1 VSAIVKHEGIKS
13 FYTKLYGQRLTFD
26 SDYQA
31 LIDIMSRALSARK
44 PALKTL
50 DRKRSS
56 WFFSNK
62 VVGMTLYVDLFSGSL
77 KSMTSNIDYFKALGI
92 TFIHLMPLL
101 KPRPGENDGGYAV
114 MDYREINDALG
125 TMDQFILLVDAFRDH
140 GINVCIDYVINHVAK
155 EHAWAQDALKGDLDS
170 QAMFIMF
177 DDDVIPKQYDLTVP
191 EVLPDKFPGNFTYV
205 DEIKKFVF
213 TSFADYQW
221 DLDFK
226 NPKVF
231 NGMVDNLLYLANLGV
246 NMIRLDAI
254 PFMWKT
260 LGTTCRNLPQIHD
273 LMHLFR
279 LIVKEVAP
287 SVALLGEAIVEPVE
301 IVKYFGTEKTP
312 EADVM
317 YNASLMV
324 DIYHAFATRDV
335 RLLTIDANLYQMPQ
349 KSTWMNYVRCHDD
362 IGWGFNEDAIRA
374 FGLDPWHHKQFLIHF
389 YNNDH
394 PGTFASGEYYQ
405 YNPRTLDARTNGTL
419 ASLLGLE
426 KAHHNNEAFNVRTAI
441 DRINLAHALILS
453 YRGFPLIY
461 SGDEIATLN
470 DHTYLENPEKRFDG
484 RWIHRPHFDWKRA
497 QKRDVMGTDEYH
509 VFQTLKR
516 LIKIRKTLPYLDG
529 RAIQFALDMSSKH
542 VLCLVRRRQNKTFF
556 ALFNMSEHPQIITTA
571 TLRQHATASTYK
583 DVTQGRRLDLYGDD
597 IQMSPYEYLWCVPDA

>member
-1 VSAIVKHEGIKS
+1 MSVIVSHEVIKTL
-13 FYTKLYGQRLTFD
+13 YTKLYGQKDTFD
-26 SDYQA
+26 ADYQA
-31 LIDIMSRALSARK
+31 LIDIMTRAVSARK
-44 PALKTL
+44 PALKVL
-50 DRKRSS
+50 DQTRSS
-56 WFFSNK
+56 WFFSNQ
-62 VVGMTLYVDLFSGSL
+62 VVGMTLYVDLFSGNL
-77 KSMTSNIDYFKALGI
+77 KSMTSKINYFKELGI

-114 MDYREINDALG
+114 MDYREIHDVLG
-125 TMDQFILLVDAFRDH
+125 TMDQFVALIDVFRNH
-140 GINVCIDYVINHVAK
+140 GINICIDYVINHVAK
-155 EHAWAQDALKGDLDS
+155 EHAWAQKALKGDLDM
-170 QAMFIMF
+170 QDMFIMF

-191 EVLPDKFPGNFTYV
+191 EVLPEKFPGNFTFV
-205 DEIKKFVF
+205 DEIKKYVF
-213 TSFADYQW
+213 TSFSDYQW

-279 LIVKEVAP
+279 LIVKDVAP

-301 IVKYFGTEKTP
+301 IVKYFGTEKKP

-317 YNASLMV
+317 YNANLMV

-335 RLLTIDANLYQMPQ
+335 RLLTIDANLYRMPQ

-389 YNNDH
+389 FNNDH

-426 KAHHNNEAFNVRTAI
+426 KAHANKETFNVRTAI

-470 DHTYLENPEKRFDG
+470 DRTYLNDPEKRFDG
-484 RWIHRPHFDWKRA
+484 RWIHRPRFDWKRA
-497 QKRDVMGTDEYH
+497 KKRDIMGTDEYQ

-529 RAIQFALDMSSKH
+529 RAIQFALDMSSEH
-542 VLCLVRRRQNKTFF
+542 VFCLVRRRQNKTFF
-556 ALFNMSEHPQIITTA
+556 ALFNMSEHPQTITTSV
-571 TLRQHATASTYK
+571 LRQHATASTYK
-583 DVTQGRRLDLYGDD
+583 DVTQGRILDLYGDQ
-597 IQMSPYEYLWCVPDA
+597 IQMSPYEYLWCVPDQ